1 MYAFVVT
8 GNGIDLVMILYT
20 NMDIYEYIIE
30 SIVGFGI
37 DNFKEIDCIYI
48 YKYIYT

>member
-20 NMDIYEYIIE
+20 NMDIYESIIE
-30 SIVGFGI
+30 SIVGFDIGH
-37 DNFKEIDCIYI
+37 FKELDCIYI
-48 YKYIYT
+48 